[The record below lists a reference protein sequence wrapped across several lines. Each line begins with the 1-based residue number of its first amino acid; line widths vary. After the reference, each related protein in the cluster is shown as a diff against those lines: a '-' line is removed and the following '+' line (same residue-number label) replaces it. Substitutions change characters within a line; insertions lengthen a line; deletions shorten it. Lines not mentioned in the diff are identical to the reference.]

1 MGIEAG
7 VVKGALTRPS
17 GADFMGPMATVQDAI
32 RVARRGAA
40 SALDLLLPP
49 QCLKCRLPVDRQGLL
64 CAECWRGV
72 AFIGP
77 PCCAVCGLPFAHD
90 EGPEAICGACVKEP
104 PSFARA
110 RAAMVYDAASRAL
123 VLGFKHGDRIEA
135 AAPFGR
141 WLARAGAEFLA
152 EADLVV
158 PVPLHRWRLWRRRYN
173 QAALLARAL
182 ARASALEVVPD
193 LLVRRRATASQHQ
206 LSRAQRRLN
215 VRGAFAVDRRR
226 SARLEGARVVLVDDV
241 LTTGATV
248 GACTRALLG
257 AGARSVDVLTL
268 ARVVRWR

>member
-1 MGIEAG
+1 
-7 VVKGALTRPS
+7 
-17 GADFMGPMATVQDAI
+17 MASMAVLQDAA
-32 RVARRGAA
+32 RLARRGTAG
-40 SALDLLLPP
+40 ALDLLLPP
-49 QCLKCRLPVDRQGLL
+49 QCLQCRSAVDRQGLL
-64 CAECWRGV
+64 CAECWREV

-77 PCCAVCGLPFAHD
+77 PFCAVCGLPFAHD
-90 EGPEAICGACVKEP
+90 EGAEAICGACVKEP
-104 PSFARA
+104 PSFGRA

-173 QAALLARAL
+173 QAALLAQAL
-182 ARASALEVVPD
+182 ARAAALEAVPD
-193 LLVRRRATASQHQ
+193 LLVRRRATASQHG
-206 LSRAQRRLN
+206 LSRRERRLN
-215 VRGAFAVDRRR
+215 VRGAFAVAPRRR
-226 SARLEGARVVLVDDV
+226 ARLEGARVILVDDV

-248 GACTRALLG
+248 EASATALLG
-257 AGARSVDVLTL
+257 AGAGAVDVLTL